1 MKKISKWNIQ
11 KCSTPSFGEKHV
23 PPNFPLSGI
32 KGKSKLLKHNYPEY
46 IDEPS
51 QQQCRGIEQNFYS
64 RWNENDV
71 EINTIDQFSDSLY
84 QTISEYETMDETFAE
99 DLDTDTQSFEA
110 NKEFPQNISEIAAK
124 NDEKVGV
131 LDTFSSPRNVDAIVS
146 FDVDGSLLLAPKLF
160 QSPNSDKYEKYEKY
174 ISDQTELLTT
184 SSDCFVSLSDFQI
197 RSHARQKLKTYS
209 GHDKL
214 HKASAS
220 EISFSPKW
228 SKCIASKYAS
238 PSDIPSSKS
247 TLRANTSSARTG
259 WSRLSHESEGL
270 WNKFIH
276 ETNASTVV
284 ENNKTGSTKFSHL
297 QRQLIHKENAF
308 TPHVIVETESSI
320 LGPDISFPK
329 LTSGN
334 IFANSTNRKIRD
346 KKMPPK
352 L

>member
-184 SSDCFVSLSDFQI
+184 SSDCFGPTLDRNSRPIVAMISYIKRVHLRYLFPQNGANASHQSMLHQVIFHPASLLYVLIQALQEQGGLGFPMNRKDCGTSLYMKQMHQLLLKI
-197 RSHARQKLKTYS
+197 TRQ
-209 GHDKL
+209 G
-214 HKASAS
+214 
-220 EISFSPKW
+220 PQ
-228 SKCIASKYAS
+228 
-238 PSDIPSSKS
+238 
-247 TLRANTSSARTG
+247 SSATY
-259 WSRLSHESEGL
+259 
-270 WNKFIH
+270 ND
-276 ETNASTVV
+276 N
-284 ENNKTGSTKFSHL
+284 
-297 QRQLIHKENAF
+297 
-308 TPHVIVETESSI
+308 
-320 LGPDISFPK
+320 
-329 LTSGN
+329 
-334 IFANSTNRKIRD
+334 
-346 KKMPPK
+346 
-352 L
+352 